1 MITCSYKT
9 DDEYTR
15 NNYDYL
21 SILGVQIDKYLK
33 RVVVTSI
40 IGIDA
45 ILSDYQVS
53 VSV

>member
-9 DDEYTR
+9 DDKDTR
-15 NNYDYL
+15 IIYDYEY
-21 SILGVQIDKYLK
+21 SWCEIDEYLK

-40 IGIDA
+40 ISVDA